1 MTVLAPAFL
10 LAAGLVAAAVV
21 AIHFIVTREPR
32 TVPLPTAR
40 FAPVRPVRTRARRL
54 RLQDLLLMLL
64 RVLAI
69 LAVGAG
75 LAQPVLEPPRR
86 ALARI
91 VLVDRSRA
99 VADPGEVADSAR
111 ALFREGD
118 AVVLFDSTATPVR
131 TGVLDSLATLARSPV
146 RGRLSAALIV
156 ALRTASEMRERA
168 DSFELAIISPF
179 AAEEADLATDSIR
192 ALWPGGVRLVRVA
205 ARADSAAPAAVAFDG
220 EADDPLRFALA
231 NPRPAAD
238 TASSNV
244 LVVRGAPDAADSAW
258 AANGARALV
267 HWPATHARA
276 DDAAAPAVPPPWTAR
291 AAPDSVGG
299 LAAGDAVVVA
309 PFERWAEYD
318 EGAAARA
325 AGEGAGRVVAR
336 WADGEPAAIEVP
348 HGAGCIRTVMVGVPA
363 RGDLVLQPRFTRLA
377 AVLTGRCGG
386 PVQAGALDSSRLA
399 SLAGQP
405 ATWRAAGSALP
416 RPEVIRSTLAPW
428 LFAAALGFALAALV
442 VQRRVAGHARAS
454 GAGRG
459 A

>member
-1 MTVLAPAFL
+1 VTVLFPAFL

-21 AIHFIVTREPR
+21 AIHFIVTAEPR

-54 RLQDLLLMLL
+54 RLQDLLLMAL

-75 LAQPVLEPPRR
+75 LAQPMVEPPRR
-86 ALARI
+86 ELARI
-91 VLVDRSRA
+91 LLVDRSRA
-99 VADPGEVADSAR
+99 VADPAEVADSAR

-118 AVVLFDSTATPVR
+118 AVVLFDSTATRVR
-131 TGVLDSLATLARSPV
+131 TGALDSLATLARSPA

-168 DSFELAIISPF
+168 DSFELAIISAF

-205 ARADSAAPAAVAFDG
+205 ARADSAAPVAVAFDG
-220 EADDPLRFALA
+220 EPDDPLRFALV
-231 NPRPAAD
+231 NPRSAND
-238 TASSNV
+238 TASSDV
-244 LVVRGAPDAADSAW
+244 LVVRGTPDGADSAW
-258 AANGARALV
+258 AASGARALV
-267 HWPATHARA
+267 HWPATHMRA

-291 AAPDSVGG
+291 EAPDSIGG
-299 LAAGDAVVVA
+299 LAAGDAVIVA
-309 PFERWAEYD
+309 PFERWAAYD

-325 AGEGAGRVVAR
+325 AGDGAGRVVAR
-336 WADGEPAAIEVP
+336 WVDGEPAAIEVP
-348 HGAGCIRTVMVGVPA
+348 HGAGCIRTVMVGVPS
-363 RGDLVLQPRFTRLA
+363 RGDLVLQPRFARLA
-377 AVLTGRCGG
+377 AVLTARCGG
-386 PVQAGALDSSRLA
+386 PVQPGTLDSARLA
-399 SLAGQP
+399 SLAGEP
-405 ATWRAAGSALP
+405 ATWHAAGSALP

-428 LFAAALGFALAALV
+428 LFAAALAFALAALV
-442 VQRRVAGHARAS
+442 MQRRVARHARAS
-454 GAGRG
+454 GAGRD